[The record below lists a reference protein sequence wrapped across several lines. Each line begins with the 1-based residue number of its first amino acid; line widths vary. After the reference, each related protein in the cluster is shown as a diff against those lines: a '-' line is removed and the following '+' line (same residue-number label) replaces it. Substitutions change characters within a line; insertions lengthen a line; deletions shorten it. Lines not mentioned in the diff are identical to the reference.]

1 MVFGALKMKSR
12 VLIKVE
18 HIKERW
24 KSYFNGND
32 LKDMKD
38 WSNMGNPMEDRNRRF
53 V

>member
-38 WSNMGNPMEDRNRRF
+38 WSSMGSPMEDRNRRF